1 MLLVKIWQLF
11 GSFKFCQNKTRNNAW
26 RLRREKRNLTIN
38 NKGFQS
44 PKNRTF
50 SKGLI
55 HAFGQKMTSF
65 SLLKFDQNK
74 TRNNAF

>member
-1 MLLVKIWQLF
+1 MLLVQIWQLF

-26 RLRREKRNLTIN
+26 RKKKPVLTIK
-38 NKGFQS
+38 NKGFQC

-55 HAFGQKMTSF
+55 HAFGQKMTVF
-65 SLLKFDQNK
+65 SLLRFDQNK